1 VQGGRGGERV
11 CCEREA
17 MREGDS
23 EREKAIETKEKG
35 VERQKEGANIES
47 LSTKRQRE

>member
-1 VQGGRGGERV
+1 MQGGRGGERDR
-11 CCEREA
+11 CEREA

-35 VERQKEGANIES
+35 IES
-47 LSTKRQRE
+47 QRE